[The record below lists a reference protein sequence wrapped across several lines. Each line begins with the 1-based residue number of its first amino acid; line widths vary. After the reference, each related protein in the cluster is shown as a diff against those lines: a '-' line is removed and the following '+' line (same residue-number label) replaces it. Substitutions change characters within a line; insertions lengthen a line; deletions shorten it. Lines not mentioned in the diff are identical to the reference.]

1 MVHKLTVKQSL
12 KRYQMWQIKGEGHEI
27 YPLTDMRMVLFKMIS
42 HLGGDTEDN
51 KTVYLLSFSE
61 EPFDGYLIEME
72 KVGTHADSWG
82 TACEYRVTGTREI
95 DYFMSDPILPS
106 ALKMLLKQWPE
117 KLYLSLKI
125 TKNAILLPHR

>member
-1 MVHKLTVKQSL
+1 MVHKVTVKQSL

-27 YPLTDMRMVLFKMIS
+27 YPLTEMRLVLFKMIR

-51 KTVYLLSFSE
+51 RTVYLLSFSD

-72 KVGTHADSWG
+72 KVGHQADSWG
-82 TACEYRVTGTREI
+82 TACEYRVTGTKEI

-106 ALKMLLKQWPE
+106 PLKMLIREWPE
-117 KLYLSLKI
+117 KVYLSLTFAKQP
-125 TKNAILLPHR
+125 ILLPRR